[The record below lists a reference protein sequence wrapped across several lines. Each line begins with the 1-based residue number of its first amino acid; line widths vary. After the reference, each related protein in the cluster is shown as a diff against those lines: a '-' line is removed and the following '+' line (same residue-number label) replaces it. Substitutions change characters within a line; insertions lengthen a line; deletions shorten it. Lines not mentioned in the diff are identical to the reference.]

1 MHSFISFHFI
11 SFIHF
16 IHSFIHSF
24 ISFIHFIHS
33 FIISFSFHFI
43 SFIHLVIWV
52 IGHLV
57 IAPLPRCPGATNLA
71 APSQST
77 GMHCLRITRG
87 NVAPGQRC
95 PGATNLGASRQKSL
109 CRDALLKNRVR
120 TLIARSSRFLG
131 TTKWHA
137 ARNACFFVVRSID
150 FSLVLASRVG
160 EQIPGQRILTD
171 FKRK

>member
-1 MHSFISFHFI
+1 MTLHTYITYIHSYIHFNH
-11 SFIHF
+11 SSHSF

-24 ISFIHFIHS
+24 H
-33 FIISFSFHFI
+33 

-57 IAPLPRCPGATNLA
+57 IAPLPRCPGATNLG

-95 PGATNLGASRQKSL
+95 PGATNLGASRQKSVA
-109 CRDALLKNRVR
+109 RDALLKKRVR

-131 TTKWHA
+131 KIENWE
-137 ARNACFFVVRSID
+137 N
-150 FSLVLASRVG
+150 
-160 EQIPGQRILTD
+160 
-171 FKRK
+171 RKNGKEWKN